1 MSAADG
7 GRQSPPRIKK
17 RRSAKHKAPEFLSK
31 KITWNVP
38 KRPFFGRRAV
48 IVRLLFLL
56 ILLYALAMIFPL
68 GIAVF
73 RSEKDMI
80 LGLGLTMVLSVV
92 VSVPVLTV
100 TRKLPLRFTASD
112 GFMLVFL
119 AWVAACFLGALPYFI
134 SGHIPRFADAVF
146 ESVSGFTTTGT
157 TVIQDVEAMPRSL
170 LFWRAETHW
179 LGGMGM
185 VVLTVALFPFLGIG
199 GFQMLK
205 AETTG
210 PDKDRIT
217 PKITETAKL
226 LWLIYITLTALETAL
241 LVFAGM
247 GWFDAVTHAFS
258 TIATGGFSS
267 RNNGLAY
274 WHSPA
279 VDWIVVVF
287 MLVSG
292 FNFTLLFRLTQRRWK
307 EVWRNSD
314 AKAYLLI
321 VLVSVTICA
330 ASFMRSD
337 WKQVVVGALP
347 EYSGGDVP
355 PVKSAEAGIRTAF
368 FYTASILT
376 TTGFSTTGQGLLTP
390 LAKGV
395 LFILM
400 FIGGC
405 SGSTAGGV
413 KVIRHVVLFKQAGN
427 ELKKIIYP
435 RGVFSVRLNNKV
447 GRKDVVYGVA
457 GFIFLYLV
465 LAAVS
470 ALVVASSGLNHL
482 TSFSL
487 VLISLGNI
495 GLDPG
500 LLEQTAIVAAFPGYV
515 KWVLSFIMIAGR
527 LELWTAIVFLSRDYW
542 R

>member
-1 MSAADG
+1 MSAAGDG
-7 GRQSPPRIKK
+7 HQGQWRIKK
-17 RRSAKHKAPEFLSK
+17 RRTAKRGTPGILPK
-31 KITWNVP
+31 KITWSVP
-38 KRPFFGRRAV
+38 RKPSFGKKAV

-56 ILLYALAMIFPL
+56 VLLYALAMIFPL
-68 GIAVF
+68 GIAAF
-73 RSEKDMI
+73 CSEKDM
-80 LGLGLTMVLSVV
+80 LSGFGLTMILSAA
-92 VSVPVLTV
+92 VSVPVLIL

-119 AWVAACFLGALPYFI
+119 AWAAACFLGALPYFI
-134 SGHIPRFADAVF
+134 AGRIPHFADAVF

-157 TVIQDVEAMPRSL
+157 SIIKDVEAMPRSL

-185 VVLTVALFPFLGIG
+185 VVLTVAIFPFLGVG

-205 AETTG
+205 AETPG

-226 LWLIYITLTALETAL
+226 LWLIYISLTAIETVL
-241 LVFAGM
+241 FVFAGM
-247 GWFDAVTHAFS
+247 GWFDAITHAFS
-258 TIATGGFSS
+258 TMATGGFSS

-274 WHSPA
+274 WNSPA
-279 VDWIVVVF
+279 VDWIAAVF
-287 MLVSG
+287 MLVAG
-292 FNFTLLFRLTQRRWK
+292 FNFTLLFRLMQRRWK
-307 EVWRNSD
+307 EVWYNSE

-321 VLVSVTICA
+321 VLVSAAICA
-330 ASFMRSD
+330 VSFMRSD
-337 WKQVVVGALP
+337 WKPAVVGALP
-347 EYSGGDVP
+347 EYSGGDIP
-355 PVKSAEAGIRTAF
+355 PVKSIGTSVRLAF
-368 FYTASILT
+368 FYTVSIIT

-395 LFILM
+395 FFILM

-413 KVIRHVVLFKQAGN
+413 KVIRHVVLFKQSGN
-427 ELKKIIYP
+427 ELKKILYP

-470 ALVVASSGLNHL
+470 ALVVAGSGLNHL

-487 VLISLGNI
+487 ALISLGNI

-500 LLEQTAIVAAFPGYV
+500 LVEQVAIVAALPDYV
-515 KWVLSFIMIAGR
+515 KWVLSFVMIAGR
-527 LELWTAIVFLSRDYW
+527 LELWAAIVFLSRDYW

>member
-1 MSAADG
+1 MKLSTANG
-7 GRQSPPRIKK
+7 GRQSPPRGKK
-17 RRSAKHKAPEFLSK
+17 RRQAKQETPGIPAK
-31 KITWNVP
+31 KITWTVP
-38 KRPFFGRRAV
+38 KKPFFGRKAV
-48 IVRLLFLL
+48 MLRLLFLL

-80 LGLGLTMVLSVV
+80 LGLGLTMVLSAA
-92 VSVPVLTV
+92 VSVPVLAA
-100 TRKLPLRFTASD
+100 TRKLSLRFTASD

-119 AWVAACFLGALPYFI
+119 AWAAACFLGALPYFI

-146 ESVSGFTTTGT
+146 ESASGFTTTGT
-157 TVIQDVEAMPRSL
+157 TIIEDVEAMPRAL

-185 VVLTVALFPFLGIG
+185 VVLTVALFPFLGVG
-199 GFQMLK
+199 GFQILK
-205 AETTG
+205 AETPG

-226 LWLIYITLTALETAL
+226 LWLIYIALTALEAVL

-247 GWFDAVTHAFS
+247 GWFDAVVHAFS

-274 WHSPA
+274 WQSPA
-279 VDWIVVVF
+279 VDWIAAVF
-287 MLVSG
+287 MLIAG
-292 FNFTLLFRLTQRRWK
+292 FNFTLLFRLMQRRWK
-307 EVWRNSD
+307 EVWRNSE

-321 VLVSVTICA
+321 VLVSAAICA
-330 ASFMRSD
+330 VSFMRSD
-337 WKQVVVGALP
+337 WKPDIVGALP
-347 EYSGGDVP
+347 EYAGGDVP
-355 PVKSAEAGIRTAF
+355 PVKSAGAGIRTAF
-368 FYTASILT
+368 FFTASVLT

-470 ALVVASSGLNHL
+470 AL
-482 TSFSL
+482 
-487 VLISLGNI
+487 
-495 GLDPG
+495 
-500 LLEQTAIVAAFPGYV
+500 
-515 KWVLSFIMIAGR
+515 
-527 LELWTAIVFLSRDYW
+527 
-542 R
+542 